1 MSRRHRA
8 RGTAAAAAT
17 DGPAAAPA
25 GRTRGAAPTPAPIS
39 PSADVPDWVGPPG
52 SSVANTRDSPAL
64 ISNRELEASLCR
76 AKCFRCDKCNCPGA
90 RDPAGKGDGCTGF
103 SRERGDLAW
112 LRGDHADARQPSA
125 AQLAVLRRPAVSL
138 VVAGKIEKI
147 SGENLLCYY
156 RAAAT
161 GLKMLGCIR
170 SRSVEGAVPA
180 LRKSLAAYFS
190 SGFSDAEAIPPAGSP
205 GSRAGRRGVRGG
217 VTGAP
222 SRSFPSALRVADLAP
237 QKQTP
242 CALEPAASRRL
253 AVRRRAAAGAMQLA
267 SPRAR
272 LKRRWLWSLRFLD
285 RCGNQRQGETAPGE
299 ARQTGAIRR
308 RRRCREASKEEEPAG
323 RSRQAGPAG
332 WRGAPEPSA
341 APQPPRG
348 RGAVEE
354 SNWHLQ
360 L

>member
-52 SSVANTRDSPAL
+52 SSVPDTRDSPAL

-76 AKCFRCDKCNCPGA
+76 AKCGRCDEPDCPGA

-147 SGENLLCYY
+147 S
-156 RAAAT
+156 R
-161 GLKMLGCIR
+161 
-170 SRSVEGAVPA
+170 
-180 LRKSLAAYFS
+180 
-190 SGFSDAEAIPPAGSP
+190 
-205 GSRAGRRGVRGG
+205 GRRA
-217 VTGAP
+217 TA
-222 SRSFPSALRVADLAP
+222 
-237 QKQTP
+237 QQCTP
-242 CALEPAASRRL
+242 
-253 AVRRRAAAGAMQLA
+253 
-267 SPRAR
+267 
-272 LKRRWLWSLRFLD
+272 RWPNLWPI
-285 RCGNQRQGETAPGE
+285 CHTAPIDVPWLTLCVRNCCRLSPTEAVHALSATRWRGKSSTASEGE
-299 ARQTGAIRR
+299 AMDGASHRH
-308 RRRCREASKEEEPAG
+308 G
-323 RSRQAGPAG
+323 R
-332 WRGAPEPSA
+332 
-341 APQPPRG
+341 
-348 RGAVEE
+348 
-354 SNWHLQ
+354 N
-360 L
+360 

>member
-1 MSRRHRA
+1 MKVFASCALENSFFLPRSQLALSCHVPVAARRCWLQDAMRMSRRHRA

-52 SSVANTRDSPAL
+52 SSVADTRDSPAL

-76 AKCFRCDKCNCPGA
+76 AKCGRCDEPDCPGA
-90 RDPAGKGDGCTGF
+90 RDPAGKGHGCTEF
-103 SRERGDLAW
+103 SRSRGDLAW

-138 VVAGKIEKI
+138 VVTGEIGKI

-161 GLKMLGCIR
+161 GLKRLGCIS

-190 SGFSDAEAIPPAGSP
+190 SGFSDAAMVGAGDDAVAIDEYLE
-205 GSRAGRRGVRGG
+205 RDGRTRK
-217 VTGAP
+217 
-222 SRSFPSALRVADLAP
+222 DLA
-237 QKQTP
+237 
-242 CALEPAASRRL
+242 AEAAGGGSAVAGEGCSRR
-253 AVRRRAAAGAMQLA
+253 
-267 SPRAR
+267 
-272 LKRRWLWSLRFLD
+272 
-285 RCGNQRQGETAPGE
+285 E
-299 ARQTGAIRR
+299 
-308 RRRCREASKEEEPAG
+308 
-323 RSRQAGPAG
+323 
-332 WRGAPEPSA
+332 
-341 APQPPRG
+341 
-348 RGAVEE
+348 
-354 SNWHLQ
+354 
-360 L
+360 

>member
-180 LRKSLAAYFS
+180 LRKSL
-190 SGFSDAEAIPPAGSP
+190 
-205 GSRAGRRGVRGG
+205 
-217 VTGAP
+217 
-222 SRSFPSALRVADLAP
+222 
-237 QKQTP
+237 
-242 CALEPAASRRL
+242 
-253 AVRRRAAAGAMQLA
+253 RRRAAAGAMQLA

>member
-1 MSRRHRA
+1 MCAGVGLSGGRGRLLTHVHRASACTLNAVGLLPVSGCGDARVAPLAPPLCVCGEIYLTLPCHVPVAARRCWLQDATRMSRRHRA

-52 SSVANTRDSPAL
+52 SSVADTRDSPAM

-147 SGENLLCYY
+147 S
-156 RAAAT
+156 R
-161 GLKMLGCIR
+161 
-170 SRSVEGAVPA
+170 
-180 LRKSLAAYFS
+180 
-190 SGFSDAEAIPPAGSP
+190 
-205 GSRAGRRGVRGG
+205 GRRA
-217 VTGAP
+217 TA
-222 SRSFPSALRVADLAP
+222 
-237 QKQTP
+237 QQCTP
-242 CALEPAASRRL
+242 CPLRDGEASHRRH
-253 AVRRRAAAGAMQLA
+253 Q
-267 SPRAR
+267 RAR
-272 LKRRWLWSLRFLD
+272 QWMAHR
-285 RCGNQRQGETAPGE
+285 TAMGG
-299 ARQTGAIRR
+299 TNMSG
-308 RRRCREASKEEEPAG
+308 CRP
-323 RSRQAGPAG
+323 
-332 WRGAPEPSA
+332 
-341 APQPPRG
+341 
-348 RGAVEE
+348 
-354 SNWHLQ
+354 
-360 L
+360 